1 MDNFNF
7 YSPTEF
13 VFGKDRENE
22 CGELV
27 KKYGGTKVLIHY
39 GGGSA
44 VRSGLIDRV
53 KASLDAAGIAHV
65 ELGGVKPNPR
75 DTLIYKGIEMVRANG
90 VDFILA
96 VGGGSTIDSSK
107 GIAVGALYDGDFWDF
122 YAKKLPVTKAL
133 PIGVVQTIA
142 AAGSEGS
149 GDSVVTKEDG
159 MLKRDIGSDVIRPKF
174 AVQNPALLCTLPAYQ
189 TACGITDI
197 MAHVFERYFTNT
209 LEVETTDRL
218 CEALL
223 ITMLKEGPRVMADSA
238 NYQARANIMWA
249 GTVAHNGLVGC
260 GRSQDWNSHAIEH
273 ELSGLYDCAHGAGLA
288 VIMPAWMEYV
298 VDHNVMRFA
307 QMATRVFGC
316 QMNFENPKATA
327 LEGIRAF
334 RRFLHSIGM
343 PINFAELGAKEEDIP
358 KLVEKLNPGDGWG
371 FVPLKAKD
379 VTAIYTIAAQATLES
394 FWNHFR
400 YEKKRS
406 PSGSASC
413 NMFSNYRRAM
423 SPLATSLSRSLLWA
437 LLTSSSV
444 SVRSMAW

>member
-13 VFGKDRENE
+13 VFGLDREKE

-65 ELGGVKPNPR
+65 ELGGVKPNPH
-75 DTLIYKGIEMVRANG
+75 DALVYKGIEIVRQNG
-90 VDFILA
+90 IDFILA

-107 GIAVGALYDGDFWDF
+107 AIAMGAVYDGDFWDF
-122 YAKKLPVTKAL
+122 YDGKASAAAAL

-159 MLKRDIGSDVIRPKF
+159 MLKRGASSEHIRPKF

-209 LEVETTDRL
+209 LEVEITDRL
-218 CEALL
+218 CEAVLL
-223 ITMLKEGPRVMADSA
+223 TMVKEGPRAIADPA
-238 NYQARANIMWA
+238 NYQVRANIMWA
-249 GTVAHNGLVGC
+249 GTVAHNGVVGC

-273 ELSGLYDCAHGAGLA
+273 ELSALYDCAHGAGLA
-288 VIMPAWMEYV
+288 VIMPSWMEYV

-316 QMNFENPKATA
+316 EMNFENPKATA
-327 LEGIRAF
+327 LEGIKAF

-343 PINFAELGAKEEDIP
+343 PINFAELGAKEDDIP

-379 VTAIYTIAAQATLES
+379 VTAIYTIAAHATLE
-394 FWNHFR
+394 
-400 YEKKRS
+400 
-406 PSGSASC
+406 
-413 NMFSNYRRAM
+413 
-423 SPLATSLSRSLLWA
+423 
-437 LLTSSSV
+437 
-444 SVRSMAW
+444 

>member
-13 VFGKDRENE
+13 VFGMNRENE

-53 KASLDAAGIAHV
+53 KASLDAAGIPHV
-65 ELGGVKPNPR
+65 ELGGVKPNPH
-75 DTLIYKGIEMVRANG
+75 DSLVYKGIEIVRENG
-90 VDFILA
+90 IDFILA

-107 GIAVGALYDGDFWDF
+107 AIAMGVPYKGDFWDF
-122 YAKKLPVTKAL
+122 YEGKASAACAL

-159 MLKRDIGSDVIRPKF
+159 MLKRGASSEHIRPKF

-209 LEVETTDRL
+209 LEVEITDRL
-218 CEALL
+218 CEAVLL
-223 ITMLKEGPRVMADSA
+223 TMVKEGPRAIADPT
-238 NYQARANIMWA
+238 NYQVRANIMWA
-249 GTVAHNGLVGC
+249 GTVAHNGVVGC

-273 ELSGLYDCAHGAGLA
+273 ELSALYDCAHGAGLA

-298 VDHNVMRFA
+298 VNHNVMRFA

-316 QMNFENPKATA
+316 EMNFENPKSTA
-327 LEGIRAF
+327 LEGIKAF

-358 KLVEKLNPGDGWG
+358 KLVEKLNPGNGWG

-379 VTAIYTIAAQATLES
+379 VTAIYTIAAHATLE
-394 FWNHFR
+394 
-400 YEKKRS
+400 
-406 PSGSASC
+406 
-413 NMFSNYRRAM
+413 
-423 SPLATSLSRSLLWA
+423 
-437 LLTSSSV
+437 
-444 SVRSMAW
+444 

>member
-27 KKYGGTKVLIHY
+27 KKFGGTKVLIHY

-44 VRSGLIDRV
+44 VRSGLIVRV
-53 KASLDAAGIAHV
+53 KASLDAAGVPHM
-65 ELGGVKPNPR
+65 ELGGVKPNPH
-75 DTLIYKGIEMVRANG
+75 DSLVYKGIEIVRENG
-90 VDFILA
+90 IDFILA

-107 GIAVGALYDGDFWDF
+107 AIAMGAVYDGDFWDF
-122 YAKKLPVTKAL
+122 YDGKATAARAL

-159 MLKRDIGSDVIRPKF
+159 MLKRGASSDHIRPKF

-209 LEVETTDRL
+209 LEVEITDRL
-218 CEALL
+218 CEAVLL
-223 ITMLKEGPRVMADSA
+223 TMVKEGPRAIADPT
-238 NYQARANIMWA
+238 NYQVRANIMWA
-249 GTVAHNGLVGC
+249 GTVAHNGVVGC

-273 ELSGLYDCAHGAGLA
+273 ELSALYDCAHGAGLA

-327 LEGIRAF
+327 LEGIKAF

-358 KLVEKLNPGDGWG
+358 KMVDKLNPGDGWG

-379 VTAIYTIAAQATLES
+379 VTAIYTIAAHATLE
-394 FWNHFR
+394 
-400 YEKKRS
+400 
-406 PSGSASC
+406 
-413 NMFSNYRRAM
+413 
-423 SPLATSLSRSLLWA
+423 
-437 LLTSSSV
+437 
-444 SVRSMAW
+444 